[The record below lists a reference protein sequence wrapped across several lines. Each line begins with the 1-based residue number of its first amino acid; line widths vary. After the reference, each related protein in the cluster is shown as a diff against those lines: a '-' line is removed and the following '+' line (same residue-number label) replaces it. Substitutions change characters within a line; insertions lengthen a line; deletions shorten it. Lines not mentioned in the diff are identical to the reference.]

1 MTKVKKVFFVLVFAL
16 TALTATTQ
24 PGNQGSDNKELGS
37 VSEPGCAYSG
47 GVC

>member
-24 PGNQGSDNKELGS
+24 PGTQDPDSKEQGS
-37 VSEPGCAYSG
+37 VSEQGCLYSG
-47 GVC
+47 GFC